1 MQNYDLGK
9 IAKCSCAIPFH
20 CFRLVNAFWRFLLT
34 AFWRFLFCLVNRG
47 LYKNGPG
54 RREAPQSLFEFQSRL
69 CIFRISQAR
78 GDPRYFNFWTPK
90 RRALGTLTGQGWAMK
105 PGNLRGGSG
114 AINMQSK
121 YWGLPGGSQGCLEG
135 SQGSPR
141 GRYISVFPGFKCC
154 ARCS

>member
-78 GDPRYFNFWTPK
+78 GDPRDFNFWTPK
-90 RRALGTLTGQGWAMK
+90 RRALGTLGI
-105 PGNLRGGSG
+105 LGGVLGRS
-114 AINMQSK
+114 ISK